1 MRSHQQLLGGF
12 PEVCPC
18 PVESHSG
25 SQAPSPR
32 QSARDVGNPQ
42 HSSLRACQHPNQPLH
57 PMSPP
62 HAGLSPWQHPGG
74 DGEEDTGGTP
84 ALGTPPG
91 SPCAGGKNKPR
102 DGSFSV
108 LGNST
113 TVGREADGK
122 GRQTII
128 SVFGSHSR
136 VFSPLS
142 QMSSIF

>member
-1 MRSHQQLLGGF
+1 MPCGITQWLSGPFSKAKYQRRGEPTAQLAQSL
-12 PEVCPC
+12 
-18 PVESHSG
+18 S
-25 SQAPSPR
+25 AP
-32 QSARDVGNPQ
+32 Q
-42 HSSLRACQHPNQPLH
+42 QPLH

-74 DGEEDTGGTP
+74 DGEEDTGGSP

-91 SPCAGGKNKPR
+91 SPCAGGENKPR

-108 LGNST
+108 LGKST